1 MTRLMIHMHN
11 TSMLFWEEAINT
23 ICYANRIFLRP
34 GTKKASYE
42 L

>member
-1 MTRLMIHMHN
+1 MARVMIHMNN
-11 TSMLFWEEAINT
+11 TSIQFWVEAINT
-23 ICYANRIFLRP
+23 VCYANRIFLRL

>member
-1 MTRLMIHMHN
+1 MSKVMIHMNN
-11 TSMLFWEEAINT
+11 TSMQFWVETIN
-23 ICYANRIFLRP
+23 IACYTNRIFLRP